1 MVNIPKIV
9 KNLVKKYETIDP
21 FKLCYYLGII
31 VLYKDLGETKGY
43 FEKILGKKVI
53 VLNEKL
59 DEFSMRVVLA
69 HELGHALLHS
79 SKYVQ
84 FMQSYSLL
92 PKTSLL
98 ENEANKFAAELLINE
113 KIEDYEYH
121 YNCSIDIKILNRLQ
135 ELKYEKQNK
144 WRYRYW

>member
-1 MVNIPKIV
+1 MVNIPRIV
-9 KNLVKKYETIDP
+9 KNLVKKYETRNP
-21 FKLCYYLGII
+21 FKLCLYLGII

-98 ENEANKFAAELLINE
+98 ENEANKFAAELLIDE
-113 KIEDYEYH
+113 KIEELLSYKE
-121 YNCSIDIKILNRLQ
+121 NIMKIITIVQLM
-135 ELKYEKQNK
+135 
-144 WRYRYW
+144 

>member
-9 KNLVKKYETIDP
+9 KNLVKKYETRDP
-21 FKLCYYLGII
+21 FKLCLCLGII

-53 VLNEKL
+53 VLNENL
-59 DEFSMRVVLA
+59 DEFSMKVVLS

-92 PKTSLL
+92 PKTSFL
-98 ENEANKFAAELLINE
+98 ENEANKFAAELLIDE
-113 KIEDYEYH
+113 RIEDYEYL
-121 YNCSIDIKILNRLQ
+121 YECSINIKILERLQ
-135 ELKYEKQNK
+135 ELKFEKQNK